1 MSAHTTT
8 DRATPL
14 LGCIA
19 DDFTGGTDLANAL
32 VRHGMRVIQTIGA
45 PKPGTQLDADAIVVS
60 LKCRSIEP
68 EEATVQCLEALK
80 ALQAQGCTR
89 FFWKYCS
96 TFDSTPRGNIGPVA
110 KTLLDHITADGN
122 SATGA
127 ASSPITVFCPAF
139 PENKRT
145 VYKGRLFVGD
155 VPLDESPMRHHPLTP
170 MTDSSLVRLLE
181 PQVGGAS
188 RSASPVGCI
197 NWEVVQQGVDA
208 VRAALLALAKK
219 GVRFAVADAI
229 MDEDLFVLGEA
240 CADLPLVTGG
250 SGIAIGLPAA
260 WRKAGLLPERGN
272 SACAL
277 DVAGHTALLA
287 GSCSEATRGQLG
299 KWMERGL
306 PERRVE
312 ALRLA
317 EDPAYLDELIAWAKE
332 HADKTPLLHA
342 SATPQEVAAVQH
354 KLGREKAGELVENAL
369 STLAVVLRDA
379 GVTRFVVAGGETS
392 GAVVKALNV
401 DALGIGQQ
409 IAPGVPWTV
418 GTDNGKKL
426 ALALKSGNFGG
437 PDFFG
442 DALSHLP
449 K

>member
-1 MSAHTTT
+1 MSAHTMT

-32 VRHGMRVIQTIGA
+32 VRHGMRVVQTIGT
-45 PKPGTQLDADAIVVS
+45 PKADAQLDADAIVVS

-68 EEATVQCLEALK
+68 DEAVAQCLDAVK
-80 ALQAQGCTR
+80 ALQAHGCTR

-110 KTLLDHITADGN
+110 KALLEHLAADGKGDK
-122 SATGA
+122 GA
-127 ASSPITVFCPAF
+127 APLTLFCPAF

-170 MTDSSLVRLLE
+170 MTDSSLVRLLA
-181 PQVGGAS
+181 PQVGGMPEAV
-188 RSASPVGCI
+188 ACV
-197 NWEVVQQGVDA
+197 NWDTVRQGAEA
-208 VRAALLALAKK
+208 VRTALRELAHK
-219 GVRFAVADAI
+219 GVRYVVADAI
-229 MDEDLFVLGEA
+229 VDEDLFVLGEA
-240 CADLPLVTGG
+240 CADMPLVTGG

-260 WRKAGLLPERGN
+260 WRKAGLLPERGH

-277 DVAGHTALLA
+277 DVPGHTALLA
-287 GSCSEATRGQLG
+287 GSCSEATRGQLA
-299 KWMERGL
+299 KWMARGL

-317 EDPAYLDELIAWAKE
+317 EGPKYLEELIAWAKT
-332 HADKTPLLHA
+332 HAGKTPLLHA
-342 SATPQEVAAVQH
+342 SATPREVQEVQEV
-354 KLGREKAGELVENAL
+354 LGRDRAGELVEHAL
-369 STLAVVLRDA
+369 STLAVALRDA

-392 GAVVKALNV
+392 GAVVKALHV
-401 DALGIGQQ
+401 DALGIGEQ

-418 GTDNGKKL
+418 STGGGKKL
-426 ALALKSGNFGG
+426 VLALKSGNFGG

-442 DALSHLP
+442 DAISYLP